1 MIGSAPYALVLLD
14 VTIPDGSGID
24 LLHSMGALARGIA
37 GLHRS
42 LPDIIVLTELPAG
55 ELPPER
61 LTAIAPGLVKC
72 VVRKPIDVRELSN
85 AVALYLSVVDC
96 DERAAV

>member
-24 LLHSMGALARGIA
+24 LLHSTGALARGIG

-42 LPDIIVLTELPAG
+42 LPDVIVLTELPG
-55 ELPPER
+55 ELPPDR

-72 VVRKPIDVRELSN
+72 VVRKPIDVRELAN

-96 DERAAV
+96 DERAGV